1 MPDNTS
7 ASFSL
12 LIIPAFIL
20 VGLTIYYFFN
30 RYYRQ
35 SQSFDTHIVPPHQ
48 NSCINLHPLPVNRE
62 DDMSDCSPSP
72 SIYSYMIP
80 DNLITTT
87 TTSTDKSSSLTE
99 FRAFPHSEFI
109 QGSSQSLV
117 IRPDSPILPRPDP
130 VLILPSRIQN
140 LYIPPPP
147 NYPPPNP
154 PMDVSDMRFYY
165 QASPNR

>member
-12 LIIPAFIL
+12 LIIPAFVL

-30 RYYRQ
+30 HYYRQ

-48 NSCINLHPLPVNRE
+48 NSCINLHPLPVDRE

-99 FRAFPHSEFI
+99 FRAFPHSDLFRDHHEVW
-109 QGSSQSLV
+109 SL
-117 IRPDSPILPRPDP
+117 DPILQFCPRPDP

-147 NYPPPNP
+147 NYPPPDP